1 MVRDVF
7 MSFKNVIVV
16 VIINIVRNEFVLE
29 FVL

>member
-7 MSFKNVIVV
+7 ISFKNVIVV
-16 VIINIVRNEFVLE
+16 VIINIVCNEFVLE

>member
-7 MSFKNVIVV
+7 TSFKNVIVV

>member
-7 MSFKNVIVV
+7 ISFKNVIVV
-16 VIINIVRNEFVLE
+16 VIINIVRNDFVLE

>member
-7 MSFKNVIVV
+7 ISFKNVIVV

>member
-7 MSFKNVIVV
+7 ISLKNVIVV
-16 VIINIVRNEFVLE
+16 VIINIVCNEFVLE

>member
-7 MSFKNVIVV
+7 ISFKNVIVV
-16 VIINIVRNEFVLE
+16 VIINIVRNKFVLE